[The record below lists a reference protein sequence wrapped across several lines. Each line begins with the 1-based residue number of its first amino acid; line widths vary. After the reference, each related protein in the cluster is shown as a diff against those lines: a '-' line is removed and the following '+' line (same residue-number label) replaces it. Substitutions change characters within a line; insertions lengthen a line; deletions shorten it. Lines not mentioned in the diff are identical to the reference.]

1 MTTRDRTDPAEE
13 EGVEQKEQE
22 VEVTRADTPAVT
34 ENPDEIEKPKPPT
47 AEELLKAEKSWL
59 MNEIQILINSQ
70 INQER
75 QNKNL

>member
-1 MTTRDRTDPAEE
+1 MATRDQTDPAV

-22 VEVTRADTPAVT
+22 VKVTRADTPAVT

-59 MNEIQILINSQ
+59 RM
-70 INQER
+70 R
-75 QNKNL
+75 FRY